1 MVHITGASDNPFEN
15 GSLSNLNSWLTLT
28 GHHFETSGRVAR
40 YFSAMMTFT
49 LYHTMG
55 FIFFMN
61 FKITPSNPYFKWGSH
76 VFIHKKRHFI
86 FRRNFSNYYCLQYFD
101 ILTTVCLNFSP
112 TPCSLQEGRKYY
124 YFMFFLYEFK

>member
-1 MVHITGASDNPFEN
+1 MHLTTPFEN

-49 LYHTMG
+49 LYQTMG
-55 FIFFMN
+55 FIIFIN
-61 FKITPSNPYFKWGSH
+61 FKITPSNPYFQMGFTCFHTQKTTFH
-76 VFIHKKRHFI
+76 IQKELFQLQ
-86 FRRNFSNYYCLQYFD
+86 YYCLQYFD

-112 TPCSLQEGRKYY
+112 TPCSLQEGRKHFILCSFYIN
-124 YFMFFLYEFK
+124 LNRN